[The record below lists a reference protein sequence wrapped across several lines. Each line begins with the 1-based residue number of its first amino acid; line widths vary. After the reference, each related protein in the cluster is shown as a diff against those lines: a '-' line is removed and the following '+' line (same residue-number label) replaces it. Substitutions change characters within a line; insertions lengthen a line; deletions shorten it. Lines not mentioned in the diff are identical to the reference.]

1 MDEFGK
7 GFWLV
12 NHYVM
17 KSLSNLDRYVVML
30 ASASPRRKELLKT
43 LNLKFEIAPT
53 IEVDE
58 SYPSAMDVYEVA
70 KHLSQ
75 LKAQAYKKLITD
87 NQLII
92 TADTVVIN
100 NGVVLGKPID
110 AHDARL
116 MLKSL
121 SGHIH
126 QVITGVTITT
136 IDRQVSF
143 SVNTDVEFAEL
154 SSQEIDDYVE
164 TFMPLDKAGAYGI
177 QEWIGCIGVKNIN
190 GSFYNV
196 MGLPLHR
203 LYSELKNF

>member
-1 MDEFGK
+1 
-7 GFWLV
+7 
-12 NHYVM
+12 
-17 KSLSNLDRYVVML
+17 
-30 ASASPRRKELLKT
+30 
-43 LNLKFEIAPT
+43 
-53 IEVDE
+53 
-58 SYPSAMDVYEVA
+58 MDVCDVA

-75 LKAQAYKKLITD
+75 LKAQAYKKFVTD

-100 NGVVLGKPID
+100 NGVVLGKPIN

-177 QEWIGCIGVKNIN
+177 QEWIGCIGRNLSFICKNDCKSCKYANAIRTHQR
-190 GSFYNV
+190 FT
-196 MGLPLHR
+196 PPHP
-203 LYSELKNF
+203 

>member
-1 MDEFGK
+1 
-7 GFWLV
+7 
-12 NHYVM
+12 M
-17 KSLSNLDRYVVML
+17 KSLSNLDRYEVLL
-30 ASASPRRKELLKT
+30 ASASPRRKELLKN
-43 LNLKFEIAPT
+43 LNLKFEIAPI

-58 SYPSAMDVYEVA
+58 CFPSTMDVCDVA

-75 LKAQAYKKLITD
+75 LKAQAYKKFVTD

-100 NGVVLGKPID
+100 NGVVLGKPIN

-164 TFMPLDKAGAYGI
+164 IFMPLDKAGAYGI

-203 LYSELKNF
+203 LYSELKKF